1 MSSRTT
7 DLSQRQ
13 AAVVAGL
20 AYVAIIVLAGYANF
34 FVLEGMVEADD
45 AAATFDNIDG
55 SEAQFRAGVA
65 AFVVVLIADVAVAWG
80 LYVFF
85 KRTSPELSRLAA
97 WLRVVYVGIAGAAAL
112 HLIVAA
118 RLVDN
123 SGYVSAIQAG
133 ERQAQVMLAIDSYL
147 YGWSVGLVVFGVH
160 LLVLGYVM
168 VKSVDAP
175 RLLGMLVM
183 LAGVG
188 YVVSNVALVLL
199 PSYEEYADAFL
210 LLTVVL
216 AVPGEFTLPVWLLW
230 RGGKPKRPG
239 RDRHREKV
247 STGSR
252 A

>member
-1 MSSRTT
+1 MSSRIT

-55 SEAQFRAGVA
+55 SEAQYRVGVA
-65 AFVVVLIADVAVAWG
+65 AFVLVFIADVVVAWG

-97 WLRVVYVGIAGAAAL
+97 WLRVAYVGIAGAATL
-112 HLIVAA
+112 HLVVVA
-118 RLVDN
+118 RLVDDT
-123 SGYVSAIQAG
+123 GYVSAIEEG
-133 ERQAQVMLAIDSYL
+133 ERQTQVMLAIDSYL
-147 YGWSVGLVVFGVH
+147 YGWSVGLVVFGAH

-188 YVVSNVALVLL
+188 YLVSNLALVLL
-199 PSYEEYADAFL
+199 PNYDEYADAFL

-230 RGGKPKRPG
+230 RGGKPERHG
-239 RDRHREKV
+239 RDRQGESV
-247 STGSR
+247 GAGSP